1 LKLTKIMIKVVP
13 LKEGDF
19 YEDEVK
25 NFLPIGDKVLTT
37 EIQLAVQPFLIITD
51 THNTLLDVGLG
62 YNEDGKYKIDELLAK
77 EGLTPL
83 DIDRILL
90 SHLHKDH
97 INGLVEETHRGYV
110 CRYPNAK
117 IYIQRREV
125 AFAELSMDDVSFDYD
140 ILDEVLGLPNII
152 WMNDDKGDIDE
163 HFSYQVVGGHSPYMQ
178 VFWVKE
184 DDQVIF
190 YGADNLPKYNYLE
203 YNMAFK
209 SDYDGKL
216 AMQWRTEWKIQAE
229 AEHWTVL
236 FYHDME
242 KTMYSCG

>member
-1 LKLTKIMIKVVP
+1 MIKVVP

-97 INGLVEETHRGYV
+97 INGLVEETDRGYV

-140 ILDEVLGLPNII
+140 ILDEVLALPNII
-152 WMNDDKGDIDE
+152 WMNKDKGDIDE
-163 HFSYQVVGGHSPYMQ
+163 YFSYQVVGGHSPYMQ

-184 DDQVIF
+184 DDQIIF

-216 AMQWRTEWKIQAE
+216 AMKWRTEWKIQAE

-242 KTMYSCG
+242 KTMYSCE

>member
-1 LKLTKIMIKVVP
+1 MIKVVP

>member
-1 LKLTKIMIKVVP
+1 MIKVVP

-97 INGLVEETHRGYV
+97 INGLVGETDRGYV

-140 ILDEVLGLPNII
+140 ILDEVLALPNII
-152 WMNDDKGDIDE
+152 WMNEDKGDIDE

-184 DDQVIF
+184 DDQIIF

-216 AMQWRTEWKIQAE
+216 AMKWRTEWKIQAE

-242 KTMYSCG
+242 KTMYSCE

>member
-1 LKLTKIMIKVVP
+1 MIKVVS

-37 EIQLAVQPFLIITD
+37 EIQLAVQPFLVITD

-62 YNEDGKYKIDELLAK
+62 YNEDGKYKIDELLVK

-97 INGLVEETHRGYV
+97 INGLVEETDRGYV

-140 ILDEVLGLPNII
+140 ILDEVLALPNII
-152 WMNDDKGDIDE
+152 WMNDDQGDIDE

-184 DDQVIF
+184 DGQIIF

-216 AMQWRTEWKIQAE
+216 AMKWRTEWKIQAE

-242 KTMYSCG
+242 KTMYNCE